1 MCPYIFAASSNTPRP
16 ATWCS
21 AQWTVCRYKIL
32 YFKCFRTQLGTDVY
46 TQWTLKLKTLLKI
59 WLFKRVKK
67 FCKVLEH
74 KCLVPLQVVLSSSAC
89 QKYWKQTLFCCFSV
103 FCSFRLHMTC
113 NMVKLILTCIYSFL
127 IILIL
132 ILLISLVDSYK
143 SLILAW
149 PYGCLL
155 FRMTDYRPYSLTLS
169 HEASC

>member
-74 KCLVPLQVVLSSSAC
+74 KCLVPLQVVLSSSAY
-89 QKYWKQTLFCCFSV
+89 QKYWKQTLFFCFLFS
-103 FCSFRLHMTC
+103 STSHNLQYGQAQNYLH
-113 NMVKLILTCIYSFL
+113 LEFFDSSQSS
-127 IILIL
+127 IIIWHMA
-132 ILLISLVDSYK
+132 LLVSSLG
-143 SLILAW
+143 W
-149 PYGCLL
+149 
-155 FRMTDYRPYSLTLS
+155 
-169 HEASC
+169 H